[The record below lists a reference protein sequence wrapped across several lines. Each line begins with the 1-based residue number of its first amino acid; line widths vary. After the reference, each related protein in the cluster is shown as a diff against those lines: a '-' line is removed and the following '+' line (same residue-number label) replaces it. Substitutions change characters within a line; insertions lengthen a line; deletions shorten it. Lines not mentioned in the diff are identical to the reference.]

1 MDTILTPV
9 STTYRKQER
18 RDDAL
23 IEVVKQKEPLIK
35 PSLQATTPEEALE
48 ILKNEPDHEALVQT
62 LRFLVSSRSGFDIT
76 SISSITSQLIH
87 VLVTEILPSYWG
99 VLSEECRSGTTK
111 KSKQTTELELLITCL
126 RSVPGL
132 NALFL
137 GFKRNIQLSKDSKKT
152 ASTNP
157 HEILAILLQALE
169 AILEGLTTIE
179 KVWTIIWE
187 STDSGARKK
196 AIWADF
202 LGLVV
207 GGKLLG
213 SAAEADDIVNTSSA
227 TIRAKS
233 WVADSNLYGTWLAK
247 NIRHWAK
254 RIPLESDIGWKCC
267 AELLS
272 RSFRVGKTEKIV
284 AALLDS
290 MVVQSRDNG
299 AQFLRLLNQLSGL
312 EQRNVLFNA
321 LQILSK
327 EHLSSTITTDGDS
340 SWWEADSKLVSGAAG
355 MVKILVANSDSRKNQ
370 LMAWAMSSSG
380 AGAGE
385 GMGIRRA
392 VVAILAEDKNDIETV
407 LEKSIAQFGDQ
418 FQILLLSAGWVYRK
432 APLRLSMMMR
442 SGLHLNAVSN
452 RLAASST
459 RARFLGMVVGEA
471 LSSLVD
477 KGENKMD
484 FKVDEMQTTE
494 AKWYKSMVNV
504 ADKAGELELLRSRV
518 TTVIQKS
525 KTQPPPAK
533 KPSTLNSSSKISSIE
548 EIESDEEEGT
558 DNSEDDDDDL
568 VPYGKP
574 ESDAEDSDEDATN
587 VVRNKPTAP
596 VYIRN
601 LITYLRNTESYDHQK
616 LGLSTAASLI
626 RRKANFG
633 TEVSAHAEELATL
646 LVGIQDKYDI
656 EEFQE
661 LRLQGM
667 IAVLIALPSKM
678 GPWFARTFFEGDYSM
693 SQRAAVLTTLGLGA
707 REIGGFGKEDAGL
720 TKVDKLP
727 NTSFPSKTLPPAMH
741 KLYISNPPTPN
752 QKQPTIPFSAIT
764 TLTTTLTKSLTQPI
778 AASALASTSGP
789 ALMNITP
796 LSTRRITTPRT
807 RPKPTTNALS
817 TLIPT
822 SFFFPLTGR
831 FFIHLRAYGTSTSKN
846 ITFSPSLLTLYLKT
860 LALILDAAGP
870 NTPSL
875 PQITSEFWDLLLTLR
890 TQATDI
896 SVLEALLFAFLV
908 LFEVNG
914 DKRAMVEVHGRQ
926 LLETQEWV
934 EGVFNRLGD
943 AVGVRLTGGPGGGAE
958 EEKVRALAAS
968 VLVRIR
974 ECVEKYQVLLMGD
987 MATFS

>member
-1 MDTILTPV
+1 MDTILTP
-9 STTYRKQER
+9 ER

-62 LRFLVSSRSGFDIT
+62 LR
-76 SISSITSQLIH
+76 
-87 VLVTEILPSYWG
+87 
-99 VLSEECRSGTTK
+99 
-111 KSKQTTELELLITCL
+111 
-126 RSVPGL
+126 L

-213 SAAEADDIVNTSSA
+213 SAAEADDI
-227 TIRAKS
+227 
-233 WVADSNLYGTWLAK
+233 

-272 RSFRVGKTEKIV
+272 RSFRVGKT
-284 AALLDS
+284 
-290 MVVQSRDNG
+290 
-299 AQFLRLLNQLSGL
+299 
-312 EQRNVLFNA
+312 
-321 LQILSK
+321 
-327 EHLSSTITTDGDS
+327 
-340 SWWEADSKLVSGAAG
+340 
-355 MVKILVANSDSRKNQ
+355 
-370 LMAWAMSSSG
+370 
-380 AGAGE
+380 
-385 GMGIRRA
+385 
-392 VVAILAEDKNDIETV
+392 
-407 LEKSIAQFGDQ
+407 
-418 FQILLLSAGWVYRK
+418 
-432 APLRLSMMMR
+432 
-442 SGLHLNAVSN
+442 
-452 RLAASST
+452 ASST

-633 TEVSAHAEELATL
+633 TE
-646 LVGIQDKYDI
+646 GFKIN
-656 EEFQE
+656 
-661 LRLQGM
+661 
-667 IAVLIALPSKM
+667 
-678 GPWFARTFFEGDYSM
+678 
-693 SQRAAVLTTLGLGA
+693 TTL
-707 REIGGFGKEDAGL
+707 
-720 TKVDKLP
+720 
-727 NTSFPSKTLPPAMH
+727 
-741 KLYISNPPTPN
+741 
-752 QKQPTIPFSAIT
+752 
-764 TLTTTLTKSLTQPI
+764 KS
-778 AASALASTSGP
+778 SR
-789 ALMNITP
+789 N
-796 LSTRRITTPRT
+796 
-807 RPKPTTNALS
+807 
-817 TLIPT
+817 
-822 SFFFPLTGR
+822 
-831 FFIHLRAYGTSTSKN
+831 
-846 ITFSPSLLTLYLKT
+846 
-860 LALILDAAGP
+860 
-870 NTPSL
+870 
-875 PQITSEFWDLLLTLR
+875 
-890 TQATDI
+890 
-896 SVLEALLFAFLV
+896 
-908 LFEVNG
+908 
-914 DKRAMVEVHGRQ
+914 
-926 LLETQEWV
+926 
-934 EGVFNRLGD
+934 
-943 AVGVRLTGGPGGGAE
+943 
-958 EEKVRALAAS
+958 
-968 VLVRIR
+968 
-974 ECVEKYQVLLMGD
+974 
-987 MATFS
+987 